1 MIRYTAAPD
10 RTRQDHRSIRKVN
23 ELMNAS
29 GFTEVITM
37 SFVSSAA
44 AKEFVTRADENKSL
58 SLVNPL
64 TEDFAVMRTS
74 LLPGLLSVMK
84 RNKSFRCDNLKLY
97 EIGKTFIP
105 VENQELP
112 REDLRL
118 AGLAVGARYPELWNL
133 PKGEEIDFYDVKGA
147 L

>member
-1 MIRYTAAPD
+1 MGIETEQTDDVEGVLIAKPPAWRWDLEREADFSEEVARIHGFQNIPVSMIRYTAAPD

-44 AKEFVTRADENKSL
+44 AQEFVTPADENKSL

-84 RNKSFRCDNLKLY
+84 RNKSFRRD
-97 EIGKTFIP
+97 ESKT
-105 VENQELP
+105 
-112 REDLRL
+112 LRN
-118 AGLAVGARYPELWNL
+118 R
-133 PKGEEIDFYDVKGA
+133 
-147 L
+147 